1 MDRFDVARRV
11 AADDALQSV
20 PDSQG
25 RRFSEVFR
33 HGTLS
38 VEIYA
43 PVDRDPQKPHT
54 RDEAYIVIS
63 GTGIFVSDRGRQAFG
78 PGDFLFAPAGVEHR
92 FEVFSKD
99 FATWVLFY
107 GPEGGE
113 QHRE

>member
-1 MDRFDVARRV
+1 MDRFDVTRRI
-11 AADDALQSV
+11 AADDALQSI
-20 PDSQG
+20 PGAGG
-25 RRFSEVFR
+25 RHFNEVFQ

-63 GTGIFVSDRGRQAFG
+63 GTGIFVSDRGRQAFV

-92 FEVFSKD
+92 FEDFSKD
-99 FATWVLFY
+99 FATWVIFS

-113 QHRE
+113 RTGR

>member
-92 FEVFSKD
+92 FEVFS

>member
-1 MDRFDVARRV
+1 MDRFDATRRV
-11 AADDALQSV
+11 AAQDARRSV
-20 PDSQG
+20 PDGQG
-25 RRFSEVFR
+25 HRFSEVFR

-54 RDEAYIVIS
+54 RDEAYVVIS
-63 GTGIFVSDRGRQAFG
+63 GTGIFVSDRGRLVFG

-92 FEVFSKD
+92 FEDFSKE

-113 QHRE
+113 HTGR